1 MPNIKVILSVRKIME
16 KFNLPVD
23 RFESMTIGNEN
34 YFFVNKDAYVKLE
47 FKAIKQE
54 ED

>member
-34 YFFVNKDAYVKLE
+34 YFFVNKDAYVKIE
-47 FKAIKQE
+47 FKAIERGE
-54 ED
+54 E